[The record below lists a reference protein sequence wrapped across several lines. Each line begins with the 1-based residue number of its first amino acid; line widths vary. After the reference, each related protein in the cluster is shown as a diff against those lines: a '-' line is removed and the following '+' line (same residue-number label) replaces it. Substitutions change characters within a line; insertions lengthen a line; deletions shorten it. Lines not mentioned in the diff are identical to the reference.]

1 MKDQASRLSVLSRTV
16 AAVFGG
22 YVVAT
27 VASGALAGVLPL
39 PRAEA
44 TLTMLMASFA
54 VYTVA
59 IVWVFAARSATTAWL
74 GLLIPGLVC
83 ALILA
88 LLR

>member
-1 MKDQASRLSVLSRTV
+1 
-16 AAVFGG
+16 
-22 YVVAT
+22 
-27 VASGALAGVLPL
+27 
-39 PRAEA
+39 
-44 TLTMLMASFA
+44 MLMASFA